1 MTPDDWDAC
10 TKPLKMLWFLHD
22 SGGLSERKL
31 RLFTSACC
39 RRIWPL
45 LTNSRD
51 RRGVE
56 VAELHADGLATS
68 QEVLQARAGPGRPA
82 SRRVLW
88 LPSEPWWPEVGPWE
102 SARRVA
108 TFAAAVATP
117 GEESAQCGLLRD
129 LFNPFR
135 LAKLDAS
142 WLTPEVLSLALA
154 SYDERLPSGHL
165 DSARLCVLADAL
177 LDASCDDVQLLE
189 HLRNEGLHWRGCFAV
204 DAVLGKG

>member
-1 MTPDDWDAC
+1 MTPDEWDAC
-10 TKPLKMLWFLHD
+10 TEPHKMLLFLRE
-22 SGGLSERKL
+22 SGRASERRL
-31 RLFTSACC
+31 RLFTCACC

-56 VAELHADGLATS
+56 VAELHADGRATS

-82 SRRVLW
+82 SGRVLW

-102 SARRVA
+102 AARRVA
-108 TFAAAVATP
+108 AFAAAVAAP
-117 GEESAQCGLLRD
+117 GEEPAQCRLLRD
-129 LFNPFR
+129 LFDPFR

-142 WLTPEVLSLALA
+142 WLTPTVVSLAVA
-154 SYDERLPSGHL
+154 SYEERLPSGHL
-165 DSARLCVLADAL
+165 EPARLLILADAL
-177 LDASCDDVQLLE
+177 LDAGCDDVQLLE
-189 HLRNEGLHWRGCFAV
+189 HLRSGGAHWRGCFAV